1 MLSLHCIVAHVIVMQ
16 VIDVSAGR
24 RLAELAPAAVPPLLA
39 EGFDHQNV
47 EACPDYLPR
56 LKEFLAHV
64 EASAAAS
71 QHGSA
76 GAAVAAGAAAIS
88 GARVQQ
94 QGSASQ
100 SAGGGGRSRQ

>member
-1 MLSLHCIVAHVIVMQ
+1 M
-16 VIDVSAGR
+16 

-64 EASAAAS
+64 EAVSARTP
-71 QHGSA
+71 G
-76 GAAVAAGAAAIS
+76 GAEATKAAAGA
-88 GARVQQ
+88 
-94 QGSASQ
+94 
-100 SAGGGGRSRQ
+100 SRAQRQR

>member
-1 MLSLHCIVAHVIVMQ
+1 

-71 QHGSA
+71 QRGSA